1 MKGIVLA
8 GGTGSR
14 LHPVTRGVSKHLL
27 SIYDKPLI
35 YYPISTLM
43 LAGITEILVIC
54 APEHSA
60 AYRSLLRD
68 GSQWGVSISY
78 AIQNDPNGLAE
89 AFLIGRD
96 FIDGQPC
103 ALALGDNIFYGAGLS
118 GQLQALAAL
127 KRGAAVL
134 AYQVND
140 PKRFGIVELDGDGK
154 PVSLEEKPETPKSN
168 WAIPGLYFYGSD
180 VVQVAEQVTPS
191 ARGELEITSVN
202 EAYFQ
207 RGELTVTRLQRG
219 TTWLDA
225 GTFDSLLEASQFVQT
240 VEKRQG
246 LKVACLEEVAW
257 RRSLITDDQMRER
270 ANEFKNEYRDYL
282 LSLLKSAS

>member
-14 LHPVTRGVSKHLL
+14 LYPVTRGVSKHLL

-60 AYRSLLRD
+60 AYRSLLRE

-103 ALALGDNIFYGAGLS
+103 ALALGDNIFYGAGRS
-118 GQLQALAAL
+118 WAMAKAESEVRAAAL
-127 KRGAAVL
+127 SKGRVRRRDRIEFSIGL
-134 AYQVND
+134 
-140 PKRFGIVELDGDGK
+140 
-154 PVSLEEKPETPKSN
+154 
-168 WAIPGLYFYGSD
+168 PGL
-180 VVQVAEQVTPS
+180 
-191 ARGELEITSVN
+191 
-202 EAYFQ
+202 
-207 RGELTVTRLQRG
+207 
-219 TTWLDA
+219 
-225 GTFDSLLEASQFVQT
+225 
-240 VEKRQG
+240 VE
-246 LKVACLEEVAW
+246 C
-257 RRSLITDDQMRER
+257 D
-270 ANEFKNEYRDYL
+270 
-282 LSLLKSAS
+282 KSTHPP

>member
-60 AYRSLLRD
+60 AYRSLLRE